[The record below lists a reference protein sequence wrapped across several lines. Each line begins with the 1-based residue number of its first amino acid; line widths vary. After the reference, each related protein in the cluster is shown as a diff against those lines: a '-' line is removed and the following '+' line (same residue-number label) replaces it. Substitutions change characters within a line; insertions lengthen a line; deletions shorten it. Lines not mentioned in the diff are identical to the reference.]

1 MSTSLALFIC
11 AAYIAILFAIAFVS
25 DRRARLAGVRGR
37 IPARVFTLSISVYC
51 TSWTFYGS
59 VGLASRSGLEFTA
72 IYLGPTLIFL
82 GWWFLLRK
90 MVRITKDQRL
100 TSVADFISSRFGKS
114 ARVALV
120 ATIIALV
127 ASTPYVALQLKAV
140 AQSFDLIAGRTPK
153 SSALWADTA
162 FWVAAA
168 MALFAVLFG
177 ARSGSADEHY
187 PGVISAIAFEAVVK
201 LIALMGVGIFVLLQL
216 RGVDWQAMISTEDL
230 ERITSLPDARSARW
244 VSLLFLSAV
253 AVLCLPRQ
261 FQVTMVEAVDEG
273 HFRTAAWLFPL
284 YLFLISAFVAPIA
297 IAGFVFLDAGANP
310 DQFVLTVPLSFG
322 NQGMAILA
330 FIGGFSSATS
340 MVIVASI
347 ALSIM
352 MSNHMLVPLLL
363 RLSGQDGRG
372 ELGRRLLVVR
382 QGSIVFVLLIA
393 FIYYRT
399 AGQSDAL
406 AAMGLIAFVGVAQ
419 FFPAMMAALFWRAAA
434 ERAAFWALIIGFATW
449 AYTLLL
455 PTLFAG
461 SAWAT
466 QGPWGIGLLRPQ
478 AFLGAEGLDPVV
490 HSALWSLG
498 LNALTLGL
506 LSLYSLR
513 SPLEQLQERLFVD
526 AFARSSQSESLVWQR
541 SAAIDD
547 LRVLAREVLGPRA
560 ADRLFI
566 SYETGQ
572 DRRAASALIW
582 QVEQELAAS
591 IGAATARRLVSR
603 VSQGEQ
609 LSVDDMVAILD
620 QTQQALDQARQLEEK
635 SNQLQDTAGSL
646 RQALVQ
652 LRRLDRFKDDFL
664 SQVSHE
670 LRTPMTSLKAFT
682 DILREDGTSGDLKP
696 EQRQQYLDI
705 VAEEAGRLTG
715 LLDELLD
722 VQQSTAA
729 SPQGAVRPF
738 AITDAL
744 EAATRTFAVQID
756 QGALEVESLGDLA
769 GLRVMGAKARLTQVF
784 INLISNAQKYG
795 GREQLKIQIAGTRLG
810 GQARL
815 IFADTGQGIDP
826 SVVDQLF
833 IKFKRGEGEQAR
845 GSGLGLAICRQILL
859 SMGGSIE
866 LNLAAA
872 PKGFQG
878 ACFEL
883 RIPLI
888 DK

>member
-1 MSTSLALFIC
+1 MSTSLALLIC
-11 AAYIAILFAIAFVS
+11 AAYVALLFGIAFVS

-37 IPARVFTLSISVYC
+37 IPAWVFTLSISVYC

-72 IYLGPTLIFL
+72 IYLGPTLVFL
-82 GWWFLLRK
+82 SWWFLLRK
-90 MVRITKDQRL
+90 MVRITKQQRL

-127 ASTPYVALQLKAV
+127 ASTPYLALQLKAV
-140 AQSFDLIAGRTPK
+140 AQSFDLIAKRTPQ
-153 SSALWADTA
+153 SGVIWADTA

-177 ARSGSADEHY
+177 ARSGRADEHY
-187 PGVISAIAFEAVVK
+187 PGVISAIALEAVVK
-201 LIALMGVGIFVLLQL
+201 LLALMGVGLFVVVQL
-216 RGVDWQAMISTEDL
+216 RGVDWQALVSPEDL
-230 ERITSLPDARSARW
+230 ERVTALPAAGGPRW
-244 VSLLFLSAV
+244 VALLFLSAV
-253 AVLCLPRQ
+253 AVVCLPRQ

-284 YLFLISAFVAPIA
+284 YLFLISAFVVPIA

-310 DQFVLTVPLSFG
+310 DQFVLTVPLIFG
-322 NQGMAILA
+322 NQGLATLA

-340 MVIVASI
+340 MVIVTSI

-352 MSNHMLVPLLL
+352 TSNHMLVPLLL
-363 RLSGQDGRG
+363 RIFGPEGRG

-382 QGSIVFVLLIA
+382 QGAIVFVLLIA

-419 FFPAMMAALFWRAAA
+419 FFPAMMAALFWRSAA
-434 ERAAFWALIIGFATW
+434 EQAAFWALIVGFVVW

-455 PTLFAG
+455 PTIFEG
-461 SAWAT
+461 SAWVT
-466 QGPWGIGLLRPQ
+466 DGLWGVNLFRPQ
-478 AFLGAEGLDPVV
+478 ALLGAEGFDPVV

-506 LSLYSLR
+506 VSLYALR

-547 LRVLAREVLGPRA
+547 LQVLAREVLGHA
-560 ADRLFI
+560 AAGRLFAP
-566 SYETGQ
+566 YEVTGR
-572 DRRAASALIW
+572 DRRAAANLIW
-582 QVEQELAAS
+582 RVEQELAAS

-635 SNQLQDTAGSL
+635 SKSL

-670 LRTPMTSLKAFT
+670 LRTPMTSLKAFA
-682 DILREDGTSGDLKP
+682 DILREDGSAGGLEP
-696 EQRQQYLDI
+696 GQRQHYLDI

-722 VQQSTAA
+722 VQKSTTAA
-729 SPQGAVRPF
+729 PQGMVRPF
-738 AITDAL
+738 AITSAL
-744 EAATRTFAVQID
+744 DAATQTFAVQID
-756 QGALEVESLGDLA
+756 QGDLEIETPGDLA
-769 GLRVMGAKARLTQVF
+769 GLQVLGSEARLTQVF

-795 GREQLKIQIAGTRLG
+795 GRKPLKIRITGTNPG

-815 IFADTGQGIDP
+815 IFADTGQGLDP

-833 IKFKRGEGEQAR
+833 IKFKRGQGEKAP

-872 PKGFQG
+872 PQGFQG

-888 DK
+888 DG